1 MICGYSTSKHL
12 IEDRSDRLM
21 KIATTVG
28 FGEISYK
35 KRMNNGLHAVFTTTG
50 IMMITD
56 PHDTFIITMYF
67 ANIEKVAAIFKG
79 KTPKDLIS
87 QIHKNMKKGYV

>member
-12 IEDRSDRLM
+12 IEERSDRLL

-35 KRMNNGLHAVFTTTG
+35 KRLEDNRHAIFTTTG

-56 PHDTFIITMYF
+56 VHDTFIITMYF
-67 ANIEKVAAIFKG
+67 ANLEKVAAIFKG
-79 KTPKDLIS
+79 ETPKDLLK
-87 QIHKNMKKGYV
+87 QIHRNMKKGYV

>member
-1 MICGYSTSKHL
+1 MIRGYSTSKHL
-12 IEDRSDRLM
+12 LEERGDRLM

-35 KRMNNGLHAVFTTTG
+35 KKMNNGLHAVFTTTG
-50 IMMITD
+50 IMMVTD

-67 ANIEKVAAIFKG
+67 AMEWRVKQVSEK
-79 KTPKDLIS
+79 
-87 QIHKNMKKGYV
+87 

>member
-12 IEDRSDRLM
+12 IEERSDRLL

-35 KRMNNGLHAVFTTTG
+35 KKIEEGRHAVFTTTG
-50 IMMITD
+50 VMMITD
-56 PHDTFIITMYF
+56 VHDSFIITMYF
-67 ANIEKVAAIFKG
+67 ANLEKVAAIFKG
-79 KTPKDLIS
+79 ETPKDLLM